1 MCTTCQIPDEIVD
14 AFKKFKSRKNP
25 ANCAIILTINKN
37 DLIVEIEDTL
47 EDVTMDDL
55 LMEMP
60 DTVPR
65 FVIYSYKYTWD
76 DGRVS
81 YPLFL
86 LFWCPPGINTV
97 SNMLYASTKVPLV
110 QKLGITKEFDIRNP
124 DDFTEDWIKNKL
136 SFFK

>member
-1 MCTTCQIPDEIVD
+1 
-14 AFKKFKSRKNP
+14 
-25 ANCAIILTINKN
+25 
-37 DLIVEIEDTL
+37 
-47 EDVTMDDL
+47 MDDL

-65 FVIYSYKYTWD
+65 FVIYRFLFLFHTSFVFPKIIFASYKYTWD

-110 QKLGITKEFDIRNP
+110 QKLGITKVEFLI
-124 DDFTEDWIKNKL
+124 IKNIIL
-136 SFFK
+136 FIF